1 MWGREYGG
9 GTNGTFMWDTG
20 IYLLYTWDLG
30 VESWHQATDVRDKG
44 AEGWEKEP
52 KGEKMGSRRVVQ
64 VTDTLVG

>member
-20 IYLLYTWDLG
+20 IDTWDLG

-44 AEGWEKEP
+44 AEGREK
-52 KGEKMGSRRVVQ
+52 
-64 VTDTLVG
+64 